1 MFQGHAVCQQTL
13 NSEETSRFLNL
24 KVMYRSEN
32 WRLSDIVVTV
42 ILPRQF
48 WGPEPDSLPSPR
60 GFQKHTFDGFGWQYF
75 NQLFPVW
82 RRIFSRLSPIWRR
95 PCLINPFVPCHSC
108 FCRFFY
114 PRLLVSAQE
123 AQHSGQI
130 QLLNVKNVTTYSLV
144 RREPDKIARD
154 AVERMLNLDQSY
166 NKSRFQNEFSV
177 LHGAVVSACKSAYV
191 LAVFFHLSTCLLSVE
206 FWQM

>member
-1 MFQGHAVCQQTL
+1 M
-13 NSEETSRFLNL
+13 
-24 KVMYRSEN
+24 
-32 WRLSDIVVTV
+32 
-42 ILPRQF
+42 
-48 WGPEPDSLPSPR
+48 
-60 GFQKHTFDGFGWQYF
+60 
-75 NQLFPVW
+75 
-82 RRIFSRLSPIWRR
+82 WRR

-108 FCRFFY
+108 FCRFFSLDLWF
-114 PRLLVSAQE
+114 PLRKPSTRVK
-123 AQHSGQI
+123 
-130 QLLNVKNVTTYSLV
+130 LLNVKNVTTYSLV

-206 FWQM
+206 F